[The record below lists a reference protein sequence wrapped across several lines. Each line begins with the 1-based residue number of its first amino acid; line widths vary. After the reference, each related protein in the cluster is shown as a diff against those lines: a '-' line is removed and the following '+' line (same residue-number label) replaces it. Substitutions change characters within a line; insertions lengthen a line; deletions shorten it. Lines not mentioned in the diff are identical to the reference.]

1 MKLEARQLVKA
12 YKGRR
17 VVDGVDLHVHK
28 GEIVG
33 LLGANG
39 AGKTTTFY
47 MVVGFVRPNKGQV
60 LLDGKDITRLPMYQ
74 RARRGLGYLAQET
87 SVFRRLSVEDNLR
100 LILELRVRGR
110 KKRQEII
117 DRLLEEFHLSHL
129 RRSRGDTLSGGERRR
144 LEIARALS
152 VEPHFLLLDEP
163 FTGVDPRSIEDIQE
177 IIRGLR
183 NRGLGILLTDHSV
196 RETLAIT
203 DRTYL
208 MEKGHIIEH
217 GTPHEIASSELAR
230 EKYLGRKF
238 TLAGLDLPGGPEEEE
253 EDPLIAPTP
262 ALWRQKGLAPHED
275 VPPEAPL
282 PELPGAIFEA
292 MVEENEAYDE
302 TLEGAAN
309 GEPPPMARLSQTL
322 DDIQADL
329 EKTLPP
335 RPPADPPED

>member
-1 MKLEARQLVKA
+1 M
-12 YKGRR
+12 
-17 VVDGVDLHVHK
+17 
-28 GEIVG
+28 
-33 LLGANG
+33 
-39 AGKTTTFY
+39 
-47 MVVGFVRPNKGQV
+47 
-60 LLDGKDITRLPMYQ
+60 
-74 RARRGLGYLAQET
+74 
-87 SVFRRLSVEDNLR
+87 
-100 LILELRVRGR
+100 
-110 KKRQEII
+110 
-117 DRLLEEFHLSHL
+117 
-129 RRSRGDTLSGGERRR
+129 
-144 LEIARALS
+144 
-152 VEPHFLLLDEP
+152 EPHFLLLDEP

-183 NRGLGILLTDHSV
+183 DRGLGILLTDHSV

-217 GTPHEIASSELAR
+217 GTPHEIANSELAR

-275 VPPEAPL
+275 VPVEAPL
-282 PELPGAIFEA
+282 PELPATFEA

-302 TLEGAAN
+302 TLDESLDA
-309 GEPPPMARLSQTL
+309 EPPPIARLSQTL